1 MNNPMS
7 SHFYLFKGDW
17 YDRFVELIELIHR
30 PNKFSIWESQN
41 RHKGYNIAIVSGEAL
56 PSAYCLDNN
65 FWKTDQKTFEDFYK
79 HIPHRFNIY
88 NNYNPETGESAD
100 TENRVS
106 RKDAKL

>member
-7 SHFYLFKGDW
+7 RHFYLFKGDW

-30 PNKFSIWESQN
+30 PNKFTIWESQN

-65 FWKTDQKTFEDFYK
+65 FWKTDEKTFEDFYK
-79 HIPHRFNIY
+79 DKPQFFNIH
-88 NNYNPETGESAD
+88 NNYNSGAEELHD
-100 TENRVS
+100 TQNSVS
-106 RKDAKL
+106 RKDAKI